1 MSKDEKKYEKYKKS
15 IKWALITGVVAWVV
29 YGAVRVWLG

>member
-1 MSKDEKKYEKYKKS
+1 MSKQEKKYRKS
-15 IKWALITGVVAWVV
+15 IKLALITGVVAWVV